1 MNEDFAPAI
10 PATGLEDLPMRVG
23 LGQFNEATDE
33 RLQYIKQCGVDDFLL
48 NTPKF
53 PGEERWEFEDLAAL
67 RSKAESYNLRLMAL
81 ENVPTHFYDKIML
94 GRAGREEQ
102 LENMC
107 QTVRNMGRAGI
118 PILGY
123 HFMPTGVWR
132 TSRSTP
138 VRGGAKATSFNLNV
152 AISRDRDAFQKRSS
166 AKVDR
171 EYTEEEMWENYD
183 WYMERI
189 LPVCEEANVGMALH
203 PDDPPVNY
211 PLGGVARLFRNFEN
225 FSRAFDKFN
234 SLMHGLD
241 FCHGCWS
248 EMRGGEGVLDAV
260 RYFGTRKKIFY
271 VHLRDVQGQVED
283 FTECWIGEGNSNIC
297 DVIST
302 LVEVGFN
309 GFMIP
314 DHVPRMI
321 GDTEWCHRGRAYTI
335 GYMKAMLEA
344 LGICRM

>member
-1 MNEDFAPAI
+1 
-10 PATGLEDLPMRVG
+10 MRVG

-33 RLQYIKQCGVDDFLL
+33 MLQYIKQCGVNDFLL
-48 NTPKF
+48 NTPKL

-94 GRAGREEQ
+94 GQVGREEQ

-132 TSRSTP
+132 TSRSTL

-152 AISRDRDAFQKRSS
+152 ATSRDRDAFQKRSS

-225 FSRAFDKFN
+225 FSPGLRQVQQPDAWARLLPWVLVGNAGRRGCDGCD
-234 SLMHGLD
+234 SLLRQPEKDILRSPERRSGPGRRLYGMLD
-241 FCHGCWS
+241 
-248 EMRGGEGVLDAV
+248 R
-260 RYFGTRKKIFY
+260 
-271 VHLRDVQGQVED
+271 
-283 FTECWIGEGNSNIC
+283 
-297 DVIST
+297 
-302 LVEVGFN
+302 
-309 GFMIP
+309 
-314 DHVPRMI
+314 
-321 GDTEWCHRGRAYTI
+321 
-335 GYMKAMLEA
+335 
-344 LGICRM
+344 